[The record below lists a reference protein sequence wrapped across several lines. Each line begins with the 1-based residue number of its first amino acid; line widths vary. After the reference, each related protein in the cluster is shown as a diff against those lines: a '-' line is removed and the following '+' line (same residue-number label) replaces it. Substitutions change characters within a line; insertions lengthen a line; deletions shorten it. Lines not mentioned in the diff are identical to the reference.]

1 MNGLEWVAA
10 VYAVVLVLC
19 IVSLLLDARWI
30 RAVGRLVRRVTRA
43 WIIWRYMGRPWRIAI
58 KRAWRTEP

>member
-1 MNGLEWVAA
+1 MNGLEWFAA
-10 VYAVVLVLC
+10 VYALVTLLC

-30 RAVGRLVRRVTRA
+30 LALGRLVRRVTRA

-58 KRAWRTEP
+58 KLAWRSEP